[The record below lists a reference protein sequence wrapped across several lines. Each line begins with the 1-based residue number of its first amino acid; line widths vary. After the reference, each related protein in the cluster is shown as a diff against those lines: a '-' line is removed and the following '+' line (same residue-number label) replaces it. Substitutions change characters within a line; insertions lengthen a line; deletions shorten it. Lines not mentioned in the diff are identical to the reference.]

1 MALVRVFS
9 PQSESELAVVT
20 SMLEAHGIPVF
31 VHGRHF
37 GSLLPGMQINAYA
50 AQGVM
55 VPEEMAAD
63 AAELLAAFRAA
74 DSTTDSTTREAS
86 RTMNR
91 GMPAAFVMIALAFLA
106 LVLLVAGWR
115 GLEAR
120 LPGGLPI
127 GNALS
132 ALSMILAACAA
143 IVLSIRGSWV
153 RLYAIAALFLAVAWL
168 PVSIALAGNADL
180 NFSEATG
187 PLWLGFTAITLVA
200 SFGALPLA
208 IGSLFLRRRP

>member
-20 SMLEAHGIPVF
+20 SMLEAHDIPVF

-74 DSTTDSTTREAS
+74 DSTTREAD

-91 GMPAAFVMIALAFLA
+91 GKPAAFVMIALAFLA

-120 LPGGLPI
+120 LPGGLPV

-168 PVSIALAGNADL
+168 PVSIALAGNTDL
-180 NFSEATG
+180 NFNEATG

>member
-1 MALVRVFS
+1 MAFVRVFS

-20 SMLEAHGIPVF
+20 SMLEAHDIPVF

-63 AAELLAAFRAA
+63 AAELLAAFRA
-74 DSTTDSTTREAS
+74 TDSTTTEAD
-86 RTMNR
+86 RMTHK
-91 GMPAAFVMIALAFLA
+91 GKPAALVMAALAFVA

-132 ALSMILAACAA
+132 AFSMILAAGAG
-143 IVLSIRGSWV
+143 VLLSLRGSWT
-153 RLYAIAALFLAVAWL
+153 RLYSIVALALAILWL
-168 PVSIALAGNADL
+168 PLSIALAGNADL
-180 NFSEATG
+180 NFRESTG
-187 PLWLGFTAITLVA
+187 PLWFGFTAITLVA

-208 IGSLFLRRRP
+208 IGSLFMRRRP